1 MQAGIYMAAVREAS
15 GLKCNIEKV
24 AGAFYMPVERE
35 IKSVDIDQAPVETDS
50 FNYKAK
56 GIFNGEYSSQ
66 LDSILSSGWSKFY
79 NFRVTSK
86 DKQYGNYNVSGVLKP
101 GDFEKVLQFTREK
114 IMQLAEKIINGTI
127 DISPYRLGGKSPCT
141 YCEYKPVCRFDWQ
154 INDYNSLTSLGKTE
168 VLERI
173 GSING

>member
-1 MQAGIYMAAVREAS
+1 
-15 GLKCNIEKV
+15 LKCNIEKV

-35 IKSVDIDQAPVETDS
+35 IKSVDIDQAPVEKDS

-56 GIFNGEYSSQ
+56 GIFNGEYSKQ

-86 DKQYGNYNVSGVLKP
+86 DKQYGNYNVSGALKP
-101 GDFEKVLQFTREK
+101 ADFEKVLQFTREK
-114 IMQLAEKIINGTI
+114 IVQLAEEIISGRI
-127 DISPYRLGGKSPCT
+127 DISPYRLGGISPCT
-141 YCEYKPVCRFDWQ
+141 YCDYKPVCRFDWQ

-173 GSING
+173 GSIDG